1 MSNKRGKKKRNKGKN
16 KNQKFAQLS
25 QIYHPDIIKVGQIDG
40 LADSTIPAGATGPII
55 QRAFFTSLD
64 ERFPLIATN
73 LIGHFMRGK
82 VDDTINT
89 VLIRLKN
96 QTDAYIYK
104 RFPLSLQIRASRDIL
119 KGTAVTDGDIAD
131 ITGVDFSDAA
141 INLNPEDGEQF
152 VWLFR
157 CKWLFGLY
165 FDLTGKLNRQELLL
179 DLGKCWKR
187 LNYMSEYLF
196 MASEQHFESMV
207 SDGWFPFVA
216 LRGEK
221 FRTLMMYYKE
231 GCKHQS
237 QIDSVVESFDNLTI
251 DNIIKRWWS
260 NEHFATKS
268 NMITDAVDAYESG
281 IYTLA
286 GKALSTELEGILRYA
301 YNLDI
306 ASANPDAKQKP
317 STFDLREYLKKKSQ
331 ERYSL
336 NDSLCFPAQFIKYLE
351 KYTFRGFDLSAG
363 SIPEGRNAVAHGVT
377 PDTMYTKEFVL
388 KAILAL
394 DNAYFFLGKS
404 ASNNGES
411 AQQANKL

>member
-1 MSNKRGKKKRNKGKN
+1 
-16 KNQKFAQLS
+16 
-25 QIYHPDIIKVGQIDG
+25 
-40 LADSTIPAGATGPII
+40 
-55 QRAFFTSLD
+55 
-64 ERFPLIATN
+64 
-73 LIGHFMRGK
+73 
-82 VDDTINT
+82 
-89 VLIRLKN
+89 
-96 QTDAYIYK
+96 
-104 RFPLSLQIRASRDIL
+104 
-119 KGTAVTDGDIAD
+119 
-131 ITGVDFSDAA
+131 
-141 INLNPEDGEQF
+141 
-152 VWLFR
+152 
-157 CKWLFGLY
+157 
-165 FDLTGKLNRQELLL
+165 
-179 DLGKCWKR
+179 
-187 LNYMSEYLF
+187 
-196 MASEQHFESMV
+196 
-207 SDGWFPFVA
+207 
-216 LRGEK
+216 
-221 FRTLMMYYKE
+221 
-231 GCKHQS
+231 
-237 QIDSVVESFDNLTI
+237 
-251 DNIIKRWWS
+251 
-260 NEHFATKS
+260 
-268 NMITDAVDAYESG
+268 MITDAVDAYKSG